1 MRLSGKS
8 ARVPAAVLAAA
19 AVFASWPALADE
31 LIVAI
36 RGGQLGDFYI
46 QKLGPMFEKQFGT
59 KVTFTVDTSG
69 PALAK
74 VRAEGASPKTCV
86 LWTIPTIQTEGERL
100 GLYEKLDYA
109 KIPNLKD
116 IDQSLVDPENFAVP
130 KSVDYIGI
138 TYNEKIFADKGFT
151 PPTSWSDLFKPEYKG
166 KVALESPADSY
177 GQVTV
182 AGLAAVMEKGADQR
196 GAAAVM
202 DRVVKAGPDILWG
215 SSPAAMTQLLTQ
227 TDAWI
232 AAFSSSYVWQAIDAG
247 APLKFIHPKEGSFP
261 VASHWAIIKNCP
273 NQAAAYNWVNWHIS
287 PEIQALEAET
297 VSRFPVNQK
306 SAALLQKGSAKVK
319 DRLGQTVHAV
329 PMDWKFIQKEYKGWE
344 RRLQIGQ

>member
-1 MRLSGKS
+1 MKS
-8 ARVPAAVLAAA
+8 PLRNSCLIAA
-19 AVFASWPALADE
+19 AVAATTVLTSWSALADDV
-31 LIVAI
+31 IVAI

-46 QKLGPMFEKQFGT
+46 KTLGPMFEKKFGT

-74 VRAEGASPKTCV
+74 VRAEGSSPRTCV

-109 KIPNLKD
+109 KLPNLKD
-116 IDQSLVDPENFAVP
+116 VDSSLVDPENFAVP

-138 TYNEKIFADKGFT
+138 TYNEKIFALKGFT
-151 PPTSWSDLFKPEYKG
+151 PPTSWPDLFKPEYKG
-166 KVALESPADSY
+166 RMALESPADSY

-182 AGLAAVMEKGADQR
+182 AGLAAVMEKSPDQR
-196 GAAAVM
+196 GANAVM
-202 DRVVKAGPDILWG
+202 DRVVKAGQDILWG

-227 TDAWI
+227 TDVWI
-232 AAFSSSYVWQAIDAG
+232 AAFSSSYVWQAIDSG
-247 APLKFIHPKEGSFP
+247 APLKFVHPKEGSFP

-273 NQAAAYNWVNWHIS
+273 NQKAAYDWVNWHIS
-287 PEIQALEAET
+287 PEIQALEAEA

-306 SAALLQKGSAKVK
+306 SAAILQTGSRKVK
-319 DRLGQTVHAV
+319 ERLGQTVQAV

-344 RRLQIGQ
+344 RRLQIGR